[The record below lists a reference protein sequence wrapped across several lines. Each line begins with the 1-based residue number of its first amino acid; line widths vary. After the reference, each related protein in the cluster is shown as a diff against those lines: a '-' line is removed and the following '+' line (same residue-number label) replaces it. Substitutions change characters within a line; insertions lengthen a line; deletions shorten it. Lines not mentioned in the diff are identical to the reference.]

1 MAGQALSGV
10 SFPVVVREN
19 PVRTSARWVTRQARY
34 VRLDE
39 GRLHS
44 LAHQL
49 EEASVPS
56 WEGRYH
62 FRGDEELTCRYLLV
76 LDALNFCFWPGKAKW
91 TVPGPDGEP
100 LTGYFALA
108 YALRR
113 AAEKTPDFYAPGNLA
128 ALDEGGLGEVLGE
141 IPLLRLRVRAAREV
155 GQLLLRFGSAREFF
169 LACRGSC
176 RRLVELVTAHLPSF
190 RDAVMYRGREV
201 FFHKRAQ
208 ILCADLYGA
217 FAGKGLGD
225 LRDLDWLTAFA
236 DYKLPQLLRA
246 QGVLLLDAGLAARI
260 DRLEPIPAGSPEEV
274 ELRAATVAAVEEL
287 VRLLRLRGRPLRA
300 FEVDWMLWHLA
311 QGDLPHPHHRTITIF
326 Y

>member
-1 MAGQALSGV
+1 M
-10 SFPVVVREN
+10 REN
-19 PVRTSARWVTRQARY
+19 PVRTSARWVTRRARY

-44 LAHQL
+44 LAHRL
-49 EEASVPS
+49 EEASLPA

-76 LDALNFCFWPGKAKW
+76 LDALNFCFWPGKVKW
-91 TVPGPDGEP
+91 TVPGPEGEP

-108 YALRR
+108 YALRK
-113 AAEKTPDFYAPGNLA
+113 AAEKTPDFYQPGNLA
-128 ALDEGGLGEVLGE
+128 ALDEGGLGEVLGG
-141 IPLLRLRVRAAREV
+141 IPLLWLRARAVREV
-155 GQLLLRFGSAREFF
+155 GLLLSRFGSAREFF

-176 RRLVELVTAHLPSF
+176 RRLVELITAHLPSF
-190 RDAVMYRGREV
+190 RDAAVYRGRAV

-217 FAGKGLGD
+217 FAGEGLGD

-246 QGVLLLDAGLAARI
+246 QGVILPAPGLAVRI

-287 VRLLRLRGRPLRA
+287 VGLLRLRGRPLRA

-311 QGDLPHPHHRTITIF
+311 QGDLPFPHHRTVTVF

>member
-1 MAGQALSGV
+1 M
-10 SFPVVVREN
+10 REN
-19 PVRTSARWVTRQARY
+19 PVRTSARWVTARARH

-39 GRLHS
+39 GGLHS
-44 LAHQL
+44 LAHKF
-49 EEASVPS
+49 EEASVPA

-76 LDALNFCFWPGKAKW
+76 LDALNFCFWPGRVKW
-91 TVPGPDGEP
+91 TVSGPEGEP

-113 AAEKTPDFYAPGNLA
+113 IAEKAPGFYAAGNLA
-128 ALDEGGLGEVLGE
+128 ALDEAGLREALGEV
-141 IPLLRLRVRAAREV
+141 PLLRMRARAAREV
-155 GQLLLRFGSAREFF
+155 GLLLFRFGSAREFF
-169 LACRGSC
+169 LAARGSC

-190 RDAVMYRGREV
+190 RDAALYRGREV

-217 FAGKGLGD
+217 FGGKGLGD
-225 LRDLDWLTAFA
+225 LQDMDWLTAFA

-246 QGVLLLDAGLAARI
+246 QGALVLNAGLAARI

-274 ELRAATVAAVEEL
+274 ELRAATVTAVGEL
-287 VRLLRLRGRPLRA
+287 VRFLGLRGRPLRA

-311 QGDLPHPHHRTITIF
+311 QGDLPYPHHRTLTPF